1 MLKPEVMPP
10 GWQIAPDKHV
20 SSDQPIAG
28 GKPTHRFRFVL
39 ASIWIDFWIVGNPG
53 SYRMVLNAACCMRL
67 QVSGAFPWDYNDA
80 QRMGLT
86 SGTKLYLRK

>member
-1 MLKPEVMPP
+1 MCDIVVSIDSMLKPEVMPP

-39 ASIWIDFWIVGNPG
+39 AEHLDYFRIVGNPG
-53 SYRMVLNAACCMRL
+53 VIAW
-67 QVSGAFPWDYNDA
+67 F
-80 QRMGLT
+80 
-86 SGTKLYLRK
+86 